1 MIDLTAKV
9 ALITGSSRGIGRACA
24 VEMARAGADVCVNY
38 RSHPAEAEEVAAK
51 IRDLGRRAIVIGC
64 DVSDRAAV
72 DAMVAQTIAELGRLD
87 IAVAN
92 AYYSKR
98 EPFLELSLDAMRQT
112 LDVTLWGAFHLAQS
126 AARQM
131 DMRGQGGAL
140 LFITSVLAQIPMPTS
155 LPYNTAKAGVE
166 HMCATIARELA
177 PHKIRANAI
186 EPGWTDTPGER
197 QFTSED
203 EIRQGGE
210 RLPWGRLATSEDIA
224 NAAVFLCSDAADYI
238 TGTVLKVDGGYT
250 LNPPS

>member
-1 MIDLTAKV
+1 MIDLTSKV

-24 VEMARAGADVCVNY
+24 VEMARAGADICVNY
-38 RSHPAEAEEVAAK
+38 HSHPAEAEAVAAK
-51 IRDLGRRAIVIGC
+51 IRDLGRRAIIVGC

-72 DAMVAQTIAELGRLD
+72 DAMVAQTIAELGSLD

-126 AARQM
+126 AARHM
-131 DMRGQGGAL
+131 NVRGQGGAL